1 MKFERILQ
9 GEKIRSIED
18 ARREQMIEHFH
29 SASPEGQQRIAEYAN
44 SIGNDEKYNRKI
56 ARRKQMEKIKQAH
69 EDN

>member
-9 GEKIRSIED
+9 GEKIRAIED

-44 SIGNDEKYNRKI
+44 SIGNDEKIQPENFQKKTDGKNKTST
-56 ARRKQMEKIKQAH
+56 RR
-69 EDN
+69 